1 MMEDLKVTGV
11 NCMHCIASIK
21 GALEGVEGVG
31 DIDPKL
37 DEKAALVSFDP
48 GKISKEQVA
57 ARIEDIG
64 FDVE

>member
-1 MMEDLKVTGV
+1 MEELKIAGV

-21 GALEGVEGVG
+21 EVLDGVEGVEAVE
-31 DIDPKL
+31 PML

-48 GKISKEQVA
+48 DKITREVISD
-57 ARIEDIG
+57 RIEDIG